1 MRDDFLHDGEQHPP
15 PAATRGRRHDGRRAP
30 AAPLACDD
38 PLLTAREGAA
48 EARLSLA
55 AFWRAVAARRLPR
68 PLYPLPR
75 APRWRR
81 SELRAALEATRALPA
96 EAKAARRAARLGLK
110 RPV

>member
-1 MRDDFLHDGEQHPP
+1 MRDDTSPDGEHPP
-15 PAATRGRRHDGRRAP
+15 PRDPRHRHHGRRAP
-30 AAPLACDD
+30 LAPLACDD

-48 EARLSLA
+48 EARLSVA
-55 AFWRAVAARRLPR
+55 AFWRAVGAGRLPR

-81 SELRAALEATRALPA
+81 SELRAALNATRAMPA

>member
-1 MRDDFLHDGEQHPP
+1 MRDTFPDGGVHPLP
-15 PAATRGRRHDGRRAP
+15 SDLRGRHDGRRARP
-30 AAPLACDD
+30 APLACDD

-55 AFWRAVAARRLPR
+55 AFWRAVAARRLPP

-81 SELRAALEATRALPA
+81 SELRAALDATRALPA
-96 EAKAARRAARLGLK
+96 EAKAARRAIRLGLK